1 MLCSIIQRM
10 YSGTCEYDNGGIK
23 LRLAIELQSPRA
35 WNKEKN
41 WQNKTTI
48 INVHHDIIFG
58 FALGFPVTV
67 ALKQPNSIMARINFK
82 VWFLFRFNFGCCG
95 CSVFK
100 FFFLSLFKLSFYYLS
115 HFNCWRFDRALRF
128 FITFHLK
135 NLSNCLT
142 AISQLSCFF
151 HGCYWL

>member
-1 MLCSIIQRM
+1 MLCSIIPSL
-10 YSGTCEYDNGGIK
+10 YSATCEYDNGGIK

-82 VWFLFRFNFGCCG
+82 VWFLFRFQFWLLRL
-95 CSVFK
+95 
-100 FFFLSLFKLSFYYLS
+100 FFFWIFLSFFLQIIFLLFEPLQLLKVWS
-115 HFNCWRFDRALRF
+115 RFAF
-128 FITFHLK
+128 FYHIPFEK
-135 NLSNCLT
+135 
-142 AISQLSCFF
+142 FV
-151 HGCYWL
+151 